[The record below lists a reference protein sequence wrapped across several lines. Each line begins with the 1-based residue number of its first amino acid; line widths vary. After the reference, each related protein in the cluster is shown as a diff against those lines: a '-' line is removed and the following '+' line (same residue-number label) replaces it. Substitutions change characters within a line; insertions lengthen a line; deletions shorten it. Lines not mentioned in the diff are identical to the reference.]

1 MRELKVYINTD
12 LVGLLSEDNDIWS
25 FQYDQ
30 EWLDN
35 SDSYALCSDIPLSSE
50 LQVDGSSKR
59 YIQWFFDNLLPE
71 EGARSLLARDLNVNE
86 ADSFGILAIVGTES
100 AGAITLLSQGKGID
114 KEVDKITQLSF
125 DDLNVRIANLPDIP
139 LNNVDSKRMSIAGAQ
154 HKMLVVINNGKF
166 YEPAGNTPSSHIL
179 KPEHSKPDLY
189 WQTVR
194 NEWFVMNLAKS
205 LGFKVPQT
213 FVYYFPAAAY
223 VITRFDR
230 TGDFPEQNRIH
241 ALDACQALGLSRT
254 AKYALSNVEQLNQ
267 FAEILRVKG
276 AAKIAIFNWAVFNAI
291 VGNTDAHLKNLSC
304 LVGVQGAA
312 LSPMYDLVCT
322 AIYEG
327 ERGHLNAELSQ
338 PMGNAK
344 TLAELTRED
353 IFTFGEGLGLPKKL
367 SSTLLNKMLNE
378 IEPKADQLIHN
389 VEGLTN
395 IPHKAGE
402 LRMLREIRYKLI
414 AEMVNKLKLK
424 A

>member
-35 SDSYALCSDIPLSSE
+35 SDCYALCLDIPLSNE

-71 EGARSLLARDLNVNE
+71 EGARSLLVRDINVNE
-86 ADSFGILAIVGTES
+86 ADSFGILAIVGSES
-100 AGAITLLSQGKGID
+100 AGAITLSSEQLEAETD
-114 KEVDKITQLSF
+114 RAAELSF
-125 DDLNVRIANLPDIP
+125 DELNARIANLPDIP
-139 LNNVDSKRMSIAGAQ
+139 LNNIESKRMSIAGAQ
-154 HKMLVVINNGKF
+154 HKMLVVLNNGKF
-166 YEPAGNTPSSHIL
+166 YEPVGNTPSSHIL
-179 KPEHSKPDLY
+179 KPEHSKPDLF

-194 NEWFVMNLAKS
+194 NEWFVMNLAKL
-205 LGFKVPQT
+205 LGFNVPDT

-230 TGDFPEQNRIH
+230 TGYFPEQKRIH
-241 ALDACQALGLSRT
+241 ALDACQALGLSRS

-267 FAEILRVKG
+267 FAESLRVKG

-291 VGNTDAHLKNLSC
+291 VGNTDAHLKNISC
-304 LVGVQGAA
+304 LVGDQGAV

-344 TLAELTRED
+344 TLAALTRED
-353 IFTFGEGLGLPKKL
+353 IFAFGEGLGLPKKL

>member
-12 LVGLLSEDNDIWS
+12 LVGLLYEDNDIWS
-25 FQYDQ
+25 FQYTPK
-30 EWLDN
+30 WLNN
-35 SDSYALCSDIPLSSE
+35 SNNYALCSNMPLSEE

-71 EGARSLLARDLNVNE
+71 EGARTLLARDINVDE
-86 ADSFGILAIVGTES
+86 ADSFGILAVVGAES
-100 AGAITLLSQGKGID
+100 AGAITLSVKDID
-114 KEVDKITQLSF
+114 IETARVTELSF
-125 DDLNVRIANLPDIP
+125 EELNARIANLPDIP
-139 LNNVDSKRMSIAGAQ
+139 LNNVKSKRMSIAGAQ
-154 HKMLVVINNGKF
+154 HKMLVVLNNGKF

-205 LGFKVPQT
+205 LGFNVPET

-230 TGDFPEQNRIH
+230 KATFPEQKRVH
-241 ALDACQALGLSRT
+241 ALDACQALGLSRS
-254 AKYALSNVEQLNQ
+254 AKYALSNVEQINQ
-267 FAEILRVKG
+267 FAERLRGKG

-304 LVGVQGAA
+304 LVGAQGAV
-312 LSPMYDLVCT
+312 LSPMYDLICT

-353 IFTFGEGLGLPKKL
+353 VFTFGEGLGLPKKL
-367 SSTLLNKMLNE
+367 STTLLNKMLNE
-378 IEPKADQLIHN
+378 IEPKADQLISD
-389 VEGLTN
+389 VEGLIN